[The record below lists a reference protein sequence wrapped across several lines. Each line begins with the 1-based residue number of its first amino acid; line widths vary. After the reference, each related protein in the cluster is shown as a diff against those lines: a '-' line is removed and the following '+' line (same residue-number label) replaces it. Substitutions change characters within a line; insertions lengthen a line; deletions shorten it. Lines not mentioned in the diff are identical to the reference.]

1 MVIKCSNFVL
11 IYVRKWVGDLG
22 GWIGKD
28 GCELVRDEFVME
40 WNFYIFLFDLLY
52 IIFSIRLFIWNDGI

>member
-1 MVIKCSNFVL
+1 MLGNELEIK
-11 IYVRKWVGDLG
+11 G

-52 IIFSIRLFIWNDGI
+52 IIFLIRLFIWNDGI